1 MQGHFAN
8 RDKTGTAR
16 LLGREVML
24 GWLVCLGERKSPVD
38 PRRDPRTEKPG
49 RKQRKGKYLWEM
61 EFCGKPALF
70 PQKLAEGG
78 PIESKGAG
86 PLVP

>member
-38 PRRDPRTEKPG
+38 PRRDPRTEKTG
-49 RKQRKGKYLWEM
+49 RKQWNGEYLRVM
-61 EFCGKPALF
+61 KTRDNPALF
-70 PQKLAEGG
+70 SQNPAEDG
-78 PIESKGAG
+78 PIES
-86 PLVP
+86 L

>member
-16 LLGREVML
+16 LSGREVML

-38 PRRDPRTEKPG
+38 PRRDPRTEKTG
-49 RKQRKGKYLWEM
+49 RKQWNGECLRV
-61 EFCGKPALF
+61 
-70 PQKLAEGG
+70 
-78 PIESKGAG
+78 IESHVGN
-86 PLVP
+86 PRRFPPYTLDPQ